1 MLILAHPINRTIE
14 EHMTWTEWLAR
25 ENRLLGLLALGA
37 VVLGSSLGNVL
48 LKIGARVSTSG
59 NLVFGL
65 LAWQTIAGIFAF
77 GCGLIAYAWA
87 LKQFDLHTAQIVV
100 SIQYVCIIL
109 LSYFLLGEQI
119 SANQW
124 AGIALIGLGLF
135 VCTR

>member
-1 MLILAHPINRTIE
+1 MA
-14 EHMTWTEWLAR
+14 WTEWLAR
-25 ENRLLGLLALGA
+25 EYRLLGFAALGV

-48 LKIGARVSTSG
+48 LKIGARASASG
-59 NLVFGL
+59 NLIFGF
-65 LAWQTIAGIFAF
+65 LAWQTVAGILAF
-77 GCGLIAYAWA
+77 GCGLVAYAWA

-100 SIQYVCIIL
+100 SLQYVCIIL

-135 VCTR
+135 VCAR